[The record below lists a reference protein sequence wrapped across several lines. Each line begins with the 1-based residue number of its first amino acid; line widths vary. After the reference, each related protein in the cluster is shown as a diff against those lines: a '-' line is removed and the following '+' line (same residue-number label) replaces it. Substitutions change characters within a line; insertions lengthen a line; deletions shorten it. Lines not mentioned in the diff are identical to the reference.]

1 MSDNKIIAQKPKAKS
16 YKRKYWLC
24 DKKLIV
30 STVVKVYFWI
40 STILPALSQVNSG
53 GNFIENTPY
62 YIYADQVEINSKAAE
77 IVSDERLT
85 KKVGITLKPGVISVV
100 DGKREEPDTTK
111 KIEKTKLEFTS
122 YRQYGNQSNSLSI
135 WVSTDF
141 SGNYTEEGIN
151 NATWTEIT
159 SRAVLSTGLDN
170 TPSGPINLSD
180 LASRGPIY
188 LAFRY
193 MGVGGTTQRA
203 WTIKNL
209 VIKNQLDD
217 DTEYPIA
224 TIGDAG
230 WTWVRLN
237 PSSSQQRWQITDT
250 QLQFVG
256 GNETYGSNLGWVI
269 TKALDLKKLPSI
281 NDEDKPDLVFKI
293 KAPKAGRYKMN
304 TMAVTDEEGEA
315 LMKKASLKTESLFM
329 RVQIGDQRSTKRVI
343 CVPWNVPKQK
353 TGKFTFSGEEE
364 EIKIWLPRG
373 VRLDY
378 VELQNYIPPAVPAAA
393 TNYKPGILPPATHPR
408 LWVTPES
415 LPIVKS
421 RLEIGENKAAW
432 ERVKRFALAPFSFNP
447 DPNKELLYNY
457 DLEYAVEQKA
467 FYYLM
472 TGDRQIGREAIEL
485 MKNYISLVEFGN
497 LLDVTREIGR
507 AIYTSAEVYD
517 WTYDL
522 LTAEEKQILV
532 NNMLRL
538 ADDMEIGWPPF
549 LQKITNGHGNEAQIN
564 RDLLSMAIAIYDED
578 PLPYQYCAYTIFEEL
593 IPMRKFEYASPR
605 HNQGISYGAYRMGW
619 ELHNAWLFYRMTGER
634 VFDDNIMDVN
644 KYWTYM
650 RAPGNMMLT
659 DGDGPVIDTV
669 SNPAYWTSAMMLMA
683 SAYAKD
689 PILKGEFLRYGG
701 LPYNPV
707 PVLLVNDPELKPQS
721 NLELLPLTM
730 DFGPVLGSMIAR
742 TGWDME
748 KGSDDVIAEI
758 KGGGYH
764 FGGHQ
769 HADAGSMQLY
779 YRGFQLGDIGLYGF
793 YGTPYDLGF
802 NKRSASHSMMLVH
815 DPSEQF
821 LLSTSNDGGARFNL
835 VEPSSPT
842 MVQANSVFDNG
853 KVVSSEFGPSKQKPL
868 FSYFSAN
875 LTQAYSSKVSQY
887 TRGFCFINMDR
898 KDIPAAII
906 LTDDISVA
914 DSALKKY
921 WQINTYNLPEK
932 TRHGVILHSQS
943 GDAIGKAHVQMLVPS
958 PLEVNTEILSGKD
971 AYSSFNSEFDVPAG
985 KENTVEA
992 HSYRIMVSPSNPSE
1006 RNRFLTVFQLA
1017 DGDTSPLPVRYEEVD
1032 GCYVIYIADRVVG
1045 MNSGPEFINKS
1056 ISIITVNKK
1065 YQVALTGLKAG
1076 KWNVKSQDGKE
1087 EFNVKVV
1094 EGKNTLFFEASAD
1107 GYVIS
1112 PRMNCCCCGTK

>member
-1 MSDNKIIAQKPKAKS
+1 M
-16 YKRKYWLC
+16 
-24 DKKLIV
+24 KLYLLILLLL
-30 STVVKVYFWI
+30 SG
-40 STILPALSQVNSG
+40 ILPILAQVGSS
-53 GNFIENTPY
+53 GNFVENKPY
-62 YIYADQVEINSKAAE
+62 YIYADQAKLNPKTAE
-77 IVSDERLT
+77 IVPDERLT
-85 KKVGITLKPGVISVV
+85 RKNGVALKPGALSAV

-111 KIEKTKLEFTS
+111 KVEKTKLEFTS
-122 YRQYGNQSNSLSI
+122 YRQYGYQSNTLSI

-141 SGNYTEEGIN
+141 SGDYTEEGIN
-151 NATWTEIT
+151 KATWVEIT
-159 SRAVLSTGLDN
+159 PRATLSTGADN
-170 TPSGPINLSD
+170 IPSGPIDLSD
-180 LASRGPIY
+180 FASQGPIY

-193 MGVGGTTQRA
+193 TGVGGTTQRA
-203 WTIKNL
+203 WTIKNI
-209 VIKNQLDD
+209 VIKNKLDD
-217 DTEYPIA
+217 GTEFPIA
-224 TIGDAG
+224 TISDAG
-230 WTWVRLN
+230 WGWVRLN
-237 PSSSQQRWQITDT
+237 PSSSQQRWVITET

-269 TKALDLKKLPSI
+269 SKPIDLKKLPPI
-281 NDEDKPDLVFKI
+281 NDDDTPDLVFKV
-293 KAPKAGRYKMN
+293 KAPKSGRYRMS
-304 TMAVTDEEGEA
+304 TMAVTDEEGDA
-315 LMKKASLKTESLFM
+315 LMKKAKLKTESLFM
-329 RVQIGDQRSTKRVI
+329 RVQVGDERPTKRVI
-343 CVPWNVPKQK
+343 YVPWNVPKQK
-353 TGKFTFSGEEE
+353 IGKFTLNGNEE

-378 VELQNYIPPAVPAAA
+378 VELENYIPPAVPAAA
-393 TNYKPGILPPATHPR
+393 INYNPDILPPAIHPR

-421 RLEIGENKAAW
+421 RLEIGENKVAW
-432 ERVKRFALAPFSFNP
+432 DRVKRFALTPFTFNP
-447 DPNKELLYNY
+447 DSEKELPYNY

-485 MKNYISLVEFGN
+485 MKSYISLVEFGN

-507 AIYTSAEVYD
+507 AIYTAAEVYD
-517 WTYDL
+517 WTYNL

-549 LQKITNGHGNEAQIN
+549 LQKITNGHGNESQIN
-564 RDLLSMAIAIYDED
+564 RDLLSMAIAIYDEN
-578 PLPYQYCAYTIFEEL
+578 PLPYRYCAYTIFEEL
-593 IPMRKFEYASPR
+593 IPMRKFEYASSR

-619 ELHNAWLFYRMTGER
+619 ELHNAWLFYRMTGNR

-644 KYWTYM
+644 KYWMYM

-701 LPYNPV
+701 LSYNPV
-707 PVLLVNDPELKPQS
+707 AVLLVNDPELKPQS
-721 NLELLPLTM
+721 DLSSLPLTT

-742 TGWDME
+742 TGWNME
-748 KGSDDVIAEI
+748 ESSDDVIAEI

-821 LLSTSNDGGARFNL
+821 LRSTSNDGGTRFNL

-842 MVQANSVFDNG
+842 MVQTNSVFDNG
-853 KVVSSEFGPSKQKPL
+853 QVISADFGPSKQKPL
-868 FSYFSAN
+868 FSYFSAD
-875 LTQAYSSKVSQY
+875 LTKAYTSKVSEY
-887 TRGFCFINMDR
+887 TRGFCFLNMDR
-898 KDIPAAII
+898 QDIPAAII
-906 LTDDISVA
+906 LTDDISVT
-914 DSALKKY
+914 DPEFKKY

-932 TRHGVILHSQS
+932 TEDGVILHSQNR
-943 GDAIGKAHVQMLVPS
+943 DAVGKAHMQMLVPS
-958 PLEVNTEILSGKD
+958 SSEVNTEILRGKD
-971 AYSSFNSEFDVPAG
+971 ANSSFNMEFDVPAG

-992 HSYRIMVSPSNPSE
+992 QGYRVMVSPSNP
-1006 RNRFLTVFQLA
+1006 RKKNRFLTVFQLA
-1017 DGDTSPLPVRYEEVD
+1017 DGDTSPLPVRYEETD
-1032 GCYVIYIADRVVG
+1032 GCYVVYIADRVVG
-1045 MNSGPEFINKS
+1045 MSSGSELINQP
-1056 ISIITVNKK
+1056 ISIITADKK

-1076 KWNVKSQDGKE
+1076 SWNVKSQDGNE
-1087 EFNVKVV
+1087 NFNVKVV
-1094 EGKNTLFFEASAD
+1094 EGKNTLFFEASAE

-1112 PRMNCCCCGTK
+1112 PRSSCCCCGPK